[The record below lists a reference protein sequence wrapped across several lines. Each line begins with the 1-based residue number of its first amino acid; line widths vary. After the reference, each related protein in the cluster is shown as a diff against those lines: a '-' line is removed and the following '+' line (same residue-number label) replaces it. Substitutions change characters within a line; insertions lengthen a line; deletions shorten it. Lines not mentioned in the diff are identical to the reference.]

1 MANYKEII
9 TGTLNNVIGKVKEA
23 AENSD
28 TLNNV
33 VDKVKDVAENNPTIN
48 NVVGKV
54 KEAAENS
61 NVKGIYSKGT
71 SRAKAYAQIA
81 KLTLEMNG
89 ENEELKKVFCEI
101 GRLYYEQAKDAPEGY
116 FAPLFEQAETVSASI
131 EAKQAE
137 IEELKVAAAED
148 NRDIEVEIENFEDTV
163 DGEIVDFEAV
173 VAAAEKAADT
183 VKEVVDDV
191 AADIEVEIT
200 EEPEDKE

>member
-9 TGTLNNVIGKVKEA
+9 TGTINSVVDKVKDA

-28 TLNNV
+28 TF
-33 VDKVKDVAENNPTIN
+33 N

-54 KEAAENS
+54 KEAAENNATINNVVGKVREAAENS
-61 NVKGIYSKGT
+61 NVKGIYDKGT
-71 SRAKAYAQIA
+71 SRAKSYAQIA

-116 FAPLFEQAETVSASI
+116 FAPLFEQAEAVSASI
-131 EAKQAE
+131 DAKLAE
-137 IEELKVAAAED
+137 IEEIKAAVAED
-148 NRDIEVEIENFEDTV
+148 SRDIEVEIENFEDTV

-173 VAAAEKAADT
+173 VDAAEAA
-183 VKEVVDDV
+183 VS
-191 AADIEVEIT
+191 DIEVEIV
-200 EEPEDKE
+200 EESDDKE